1 MKKTSFLLSI
11 ILTIGIFSGCDN
23 LKYNEVDIFDE
34 AWMFENQVEVS
45 SMLGTIYAHT
55 RHGLGTQG
63 DSGLNGAMLASATDE
78 SDFSFSL
85 STIHRYYNGA
95 WSSVNA
101 FPDTWTNSY
110 AAVFKANNFLE
121 RLDRIFATLKEY
133 EANQGGASTN
143 GATSVA
149 YATLQKRFELFPY
162 QARFL
167 RAYFHFELA
176 KTYGNVPLVTR
187 TVSPE
192 DANQLT
198 PSSVQEVF
206 QFIVDEC
213 DAIMEFLPI
222 SYADQ
227 DGNQIGRVNRPTVL
241 ALKARTLLYAASPLF
256 SPANPKEAWR
266 KAAIACKELIDN
278 AEGWGIAL
286 SSYANIWATNNYYA
300 NPEVI
305 WFRGAGNTRDYAM
318 FNYPVGFE
326 GAVTGGNCPS
336 QNLVDAY
343 EYSNSAP
350 EARKGKT
357 FAEVNPTVI
366 PANAYQNLDPRF
378 GLTVAKNGDTWPTVA
393 PYSDRPLET
402 FEGGI
407 SGPPVTNATTTGYYL
422 KKYINGGNRLVNPVI
437 NTQYTWITYRL
448 GEFYLDYAEAMFNYM
463 DRDATATGE
472 GILDMSAND
481 AINVLRSRPGIDM
494 PLFGSETNGD
504 VWEERYMRERMV
516 ELAFE
521 GHRFW
526 DIRRWKKGAQ
536 LYSNI
541 KTIRVTRDGTV
552 TRGTEINRGTWDDK
566 FYFYPIPFGELQK
579 AQGLTQNP
587 GW

>member
-1 MKKTSFLLSI
+1 MKKISFILSI
-11 ILTIGIFSGCDN
+11 ILTTGIFSGCNDN
-23 LKYNEVDIFDE
+23 LKYNEVNVYDE
-34 AWMFENQVEVS
+34 AWMFDNQSQVA
-45 SMLGTIYAHT
+45 SMLGTVYAHV
-55 RHGLGTQG
+55 RHGLGTQD
-63 DSGLNGAMLASATDE
+63 DSGMSGAMLASATDE

-85 STIHRYYNGA
+85 SAIHRYYNGA

-101 FPDTWTNSY
+101 FPYTWTNSY
-110 AAVFKANNFLE
+110 AAIFKANNFLE
-121 RLDRIFATLKEY
+121 RLDKVFATLEQYKDNE
-133 EANQGGASTN
+133 GGYSTN
-143 GATSVA
+143 GATSIS
-149 YATLQKRFELFPY
+149 YDRLKKQFELFPY

-187 TVSPE
+187 TMSPDE
-192 DANQLT
+192 ANQLKPT
-198 PSSVQEVF
+198 SVQDVF
-206 QFIVDEC
+206 QFVVDEC
-213 DAIMEFLPI
+213 DAIMQYLPI

-227 DGNQIGRVNRPTVL
+227 EGSQIGRVNRPTVL

-256 SPANPKEAWR
+256 NPANPKEAWH
-266 KAAIACKELIDN
+266 KAAVACKELIDN
-278 AEGWGIAL
+278 AEGWGITL
-286 SSYANIWATNNYYA
+286 GTYANIWSATNYYA

-305 WFRGAGNTRDYAM
+305 WFRGAGNTHDYAT

-326 GAVTGGNCPS
+326 NAITGGNCPT

-343 EYSNSAP
+343 EYSNAAP
-350 EARKGKT
+350 ADRKGKT
-357 FAEVNPTVI
+357 FAEVNPTTAI
-366 PANAYQNLDPRF
+366 ADTAYKNLDPRF
-378 GLTVAKNGDTWPTVA
+378 ALTVAKNGDTWPTVS
-393 PYSDRPLET
+393 PYNTYPLET

-437 NTQYTWITYRL
+437 NSQYTWVTYRL

-463 DRDATATGE
+463 GRNATAKGDGT
-472 GILDMSAND
+472 LDMSAND
-481 AINVLRSRPGIDM
+481 AINVLRSRPGINM
-494 PLFGSETNGD
+494 PLFTETGD
-504 VWEERYMRERMV
+504 AWEQRYIRERMV

-526 DIRRWKKGAQ
+526 DIRRWKKGPE

-541 KTIRVTRDGTV
+541 KTIRVTRDGKV
-552 TRGTEINRGTWDDK
+552 NRGPEIDRGNWDDK
-566 FYFYPIPFGELQK
+566 YYFYPIPFGELQK